1 MTLHPSTDLVAQ
13 AWLRLAVPGVR
24 VGDVL
29 PATDDALRTAGFIRA
44 VTVGGRA
51 ATYVPLRSPVVTAEC
66 WVAPPVNGA
75 PRAPWNHAAQ
85 IAEQIVGATFDDT
98 LMNVPVDL
106 SSVGDYAPARVLTVI
121 ALGEP
126 QRVPNDPDAFAR
138 FDLDLQLAWRVDA

>member
-66 WVAPPVNGA
+66 WVAPPANGA

-106 SSVGDYAPARVLTVI
+106 SSIGDYAPARVLTVI